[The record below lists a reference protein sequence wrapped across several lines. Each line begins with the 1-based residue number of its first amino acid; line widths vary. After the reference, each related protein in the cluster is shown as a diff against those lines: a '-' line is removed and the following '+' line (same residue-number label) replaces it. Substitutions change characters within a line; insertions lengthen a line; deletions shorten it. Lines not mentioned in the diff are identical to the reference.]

1 MCCACFAHPW
11 EGLGQEPNLLC
22 NIDNV
27 KVTVLK
33 YPQGML
39 SNEERERNEVSYR
52 KGEIRL
58 SEILKHLAASSEGG
72 TGKIGKWPET
82 NATLHA
88 QSPGL
93 TAAESGESLAK
104 AGMES
109 TFRQNDPLLEDAIA
123 KVVLYLQVQRDIY
136 HPAGR
141 PLEEPAKH
149 PLKGFFSAALLDRVR
164 VLELTGRRVSNP
176 WFYDEARAKGVQNLP
191 DVSHKV
197 AVTFLDVVVFNQKIT
212 QRDLFH
218 GLVHSV
224 QFSLL
229 GLERFTELFVA
240 GFLQARSYF
249 LIPLKAHAF
258 ALDTRYAENPQTPFS
273 VEEEVRRWHAEG
285 RYQAKDRR
293 LPAAEDLG

>member
-1 MCCACFAHPW
+1 M
-11 EGLGQEPNLLC
+11 LC
-22 NIDNV
+22 
-27 KVTVLK
+27 
-33 YPQGML
+33 
-39 SNEERERNEVSYR
+39 NEERERNEVSHR
-52 KGEIRL
+52 KGEVRL
-58 SEILKHLAASSEGG
+58 SEILKHLAAGTEGG
-72 TGKIGKWPET
+72 AGEIGKWPAT

-93 TAAESGESLAK
+93 KAAESPGESLAK

-109 TFRQNDPLLEDAIA
+109 TFRRNDPLLNDPLLEDPIA

-136 HPAGR
+136 HPAGH
-141 PLEEPAKH
+141 PLEEAAKQQ
-149 PLKGFFSAALLDRVR
+149 LKGFFSTALLDRVR
-164 VLELTGRRVSNP
+164 VVELTGRSVSNP
-176 WFYDEARAKGVQNLP
+176 WFYHEARAKGVQNLP
-191 DVSHKV
+191 DISHKV
-197 AVTFLDVVVFNQKIT
+197 AVTFLDVVVFNQKMT

-258 ALDTRYAENPQTPFS
+258 ALDTRYAEDPQ
-273 VEEEVRRWHAEG
+273 
-285 RYQAKDRR
+285 
-293 LPAAEDLG
+293 

>member
-1 MCCACFAHPW
+1 M
-11 EGLGQEPNLLC
+11 LC
-22 NIDNV
+22 
-27 KVTVLK
+27 
-33 YPQGML
+33 
-39 SNEERERNEVSYR
+39 NEERERNEVSHR
-52 KGEIRL
+52 KGEVRL
-58 SEILKHLAASSEGG
+58 SEILKHLAAGTEGG
-72 TGKIGKWPET
+72 AGEIGKWPAT

-93 TAAESGESLAK
+93 KAAESPGESLAK

-109 TFRQNDPLLEDAIA
+109 TFRRNDPLLNDPLLEDAIA

-136 HPAGR
+136 HPAGH
-141 PLEEPAKH
+141 PLEEAAKQQ
-149 PLKGFFSAALLDRVR
+149 LKGFFSTALLDRVR
-164 VLELTGRRVSNP
+164 VVELTGRSVSNP
-176 WFYDEARAKGVQNLP
+176 WFYHEARAKGVQNLP
-191 DVSHKV
+191 DISHKV
-197 AVTFLDVVVFNQKIT
+197 AVTFLDVVVFNQKMA

-258 ALDTRYAENPQTPFS
+258 ALDTRYAEDPQTPFS

-285 RYQAKDRR
+285 RYQAKDRS
-293 LPAAEDLG
+293 LPAAGDLD

>member
-1 MCCACFAHPW
+1 
-11 EGLGQEPNLLC
+11 
-22 NIDNV
+22 
-27 KVTVLK
+27 
-33 YPQGML
+33 ML

-52 KGEIRL
+52 KGEDRL

-273 VEEEVRRWHAEG
+273 VEVEVRRWHAEG

>member
-1 MCCACFAHPW
+1 
-11 EGLGQEPNLLC
+11 
-22 NIDNV
+22 
-27 KVTVLK
+27 
-33 YPQGML
+33 ML
-39 SNEERERNEVSYR
+39 SNEKRERNEVSYR

-58 SEILKHLAASSEGG
+58 SEILKHLAASTEGG
-72 TGKIGKWPET
+72 GEIGKWHET
-82 NATLHA
+82 NTSLHA
-88 QSPGL
+88 QSPGP

-109 TFRQNDPLLEDAIA
+109 TFRRNDPLLEDAIA

-136 HPAGR
+136 HPAGY
-141 PLEEPAKH
+141 PLEEAAKH
-149 PLKGFFSAALLDRVR
+149 QLKGFFSAALLDRIR
-164 VLELTGRRVSNP
+164 VVELTGRRVANP
-176 WFYDEARAKGVQNLP
+176 WFYDEARAKGVQDLP
-191 DVSHKV
+191 DISHKV

-258 ALDTRYAENPQTPFS
+258 ALDTRYAEDPQTPFS
-273 VEEEVRRWHAEG
+273 VEEEVRRWHAEA